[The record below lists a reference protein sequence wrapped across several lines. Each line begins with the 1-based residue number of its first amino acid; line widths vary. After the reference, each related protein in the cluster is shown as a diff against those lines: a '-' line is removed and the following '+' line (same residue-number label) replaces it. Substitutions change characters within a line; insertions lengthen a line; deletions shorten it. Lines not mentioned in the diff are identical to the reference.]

1 MAQAHRRDQ
10 RQKASSEQ
18 YISLSDLMAVLS
30 GVAQDS
36 KRPPEHS
43 ARLSPPLPTL
53 KPSGSRPNN
62 LVPLPRSHPKPN
74 IPPHPAPLQSPDH
87 PGASSL
93 LQQSGTAPKT
103 LEDLSQDLWEMKLV
117 SLSDSDYYNRE
128 INLLKRRL
136 WWVTGLAVGMIG
148 VLVTGLGW
156 MAMNLKEAQ
165 IATARY
171 EDAIA
176 TNRRRLEQLEAE
188 TLVDLETR
196 LEQFQAGIPEDLATD
211 VTTTR
216 KDLEVLKLQVSDMEN
231 TVNSHDKALSVLVSA
246 MQGLVGK
253 RE

>member
-1 MAQAHRRDQ
+1 MARAHRRDQ
-10 RQKASSEQ
+10 RQQASGEQ

-36 KRPPEHS
+36 KRTPDASP
-43 ARLSPPLPTL
+43 RLSPPLPTL
-53 KPSGSRPNN
+53 KPNTSRPNN
-62 LVPLPRSHPKPN
+62 LVPLPRSQPKP
-74 IPPHPAPLQSPDH
+74 PPQPAPLQSPDH

-93 LQQSGTAPKT
+93 LRHPGTPEKT

-136 WWVTGLAVGMIG
+136 WWVTGIAVGIIG
-148 VLVTGLGW
+148 VLATGLGW

-165 IATARY
+165 MATTRY

-176 TNRRRLEQLEAE
+176 TNRRRLDQLEAE
-188 TLVDLETR
+188 TLTDLESR
-196 LEQFQAGIPEDLATD
+196 LDQFQAEIPSDLAGD
-211 VTTTR
+211 ITTAR
-216 KDLEVLKLQVSDMEN
+216 KDLELLKLQVSDMEN

>member
-10 RQKASSEQ
+10 RQKASGEQ

-30 GVAQDS
+30 GVAQDA
-36 KRPPEHS
+36 KRPPDHG

-53 KPSGSRPNN
+53 KPNGSRPNN
-62 LVPLPRSHPKPN
+62 LVPLPRSQPKPHL
-74 IPPHPAPLQSPDH
+74 PPPLAPLQSPDH

-93 LQQSGTAPKT
+93 LQQTGTAPKT

-148 VLVTGLGW
+148 LLVTALGW

-165 IATARY
+165 MATARY

-176 TNRRRLEQLEAE
+176 TNGRRLEQLEAE

-196 LEQFQAGIPEDLATD
+196 LEQFQAGIPEDLAAD
-211 VTTTR
+211 VTTAR
-216 KDLEVLKLQVSDMEN
+216 KDLDLLKLQVSDMEN

>member
-10 RQKASSEQ
+10 RQKAAGEQ

-36 KRPPEHS
+36 KPHGESSPRS
-43 ARLSPPLPTL
+43 SPPLSAL
-53 KPSGSRPNN
+53 KPNPSRPNN
-62 LVPLPRSHPKPN
+62 LVPLPRSQPKT
-74 IPPHPAPLQSPDH
+74 PLQSSEH

-93 LQQSGTAPKT
+93 LQHPGMPEKT

-136 WWVTGLAVGMIG
+136 WWVTGLAVGIIG
-148 VLVTGLGW
+148 LLVAGLGW

-165 IATARY
+165 MATARY

-176 TNRRRLEQLEAE
+176 TNQRRLEQLEAE
-188 TLVDLETR
+188 TLTDLESR
-196 LEQFQAGIPEDLATD
+196 LDQFQAEIPKDLAED
-211 VTTTR
+211 ITTSR
-216 KDLEVLKLQVSDMEN
+216 KDLELLKLQVSDLEN